1 MKIKIS
7 YTESE
12 RERADKLAELYLKH
26 FKDCGPVVITRSDRY
41 KPFYH
46 IYIADNNKCW
56 FVNDMRQIKSKNLT

>member
-12 RERADKLAELYLKH
+12 RERADELAELYLKH
-26 FKDCGPVVITRSDRY
+26 FKVCGSVVLTRSDRY

-46 IYIADNNKCW
+46 IYIADKNKKVDKNNNK
-56 FVNDMRQIKSKNLT
+56 